1 MSQITQTSTTASE
14 ASTPS
19 SPGRICGKLWGLE
32 FAQEA
37 IRQRE
42 IAEALEKLQ
51 AAPLQGGDAI
61 PSITK
66 LEEEAG
72 SSPPLRA
79 TLAFIAQDRGLIYHA
94 DAATKPA
101 RADSPDVLTV
111 NARSDWLAG
120 VGLVALT
127 NDTLR
132 LAENATGGPVAERAT
147 APSFC
152 HLCGCKGV
160 GMPALEGQAP
170 SLSIGLP
177 TLHTRRPS
185 WLAAEV
191 AATTVPE
198 GQAGS
203 TETPLGSDRTPEG
216 LTPAQVS
223 ALAGL
228 HTLSIEAVE
237 EALEG
242 AEPEINDG
250 AIATPAGT
258 VHSEAAES
266 GVKDAT
272 DATDGPGPHAEH
284 VSAAPHYALGKVTV
298 MVEGEAFV
306 MPAHF
311 GIVEPGVYRSAFPA
325 PDSYPFLE
333 RLQLKTI
340 VNFLSRLPIEYD
352 RFIRSREIGYHHLT
366 VKGNKDHCEEM
377 SRHKVNKAIG
387 LMLDTRAHPLLMHCR
402 SGKHRTGAVVGCV
415 RMLQGAPLD
424 AACAEYVQYCQH
436 KQRDV
441 DKQFIERFDPRK
453 FRAVAP
459 PAEHLPLWLPR
470 DCFERPSML
479 EVLGG
484 EGIVVRS
491 GRAAGSAEEAG
502 RGEEIVAT
510 VVGAAV
516 ASVVTVGDGGAG
528 LRQASATATTT
539 TDSTASDTHSG
550 AAGHGHDAGG
560 RPDSGGVAPVA
571 AARAPCTCLCHTE
584 ACAHAAS
591 AGHDRPG
598 DALGSTARAA
608 MATAV
613 EASDTS
619 ETEPAPGAA
628 DVPAAA
634 GSRSAFAS
642 KTPAAVAAVEYG
654 GGTPLRGAALRPT
667 ILTNKAGRSVFSPS
681 SSAVPAASAGL
692 PAALEAVVAGSRA
705 AATTASV
712 SGSAAVTTATH
723 EAP

>member
-1 MSQITQTSTTASE
+1 
-14 ASTPS
+14 
-19 SPGRICGKLWGLE
+19 
-32 FAQEA
+32 
-37 IRQRE
+37 
-42 IAEALEKLQ
+42 
-51 AAPLQGGDAI
+51 
-61 PSITK
+61 
-66 LEEEAG
+66 
-72 SSPPLRA
+72 
-79 TLAFIAQDRGLIYHA
+79 
-94 DAATKPA
+94 
-101 RADSPDVLTV
+101 VLTV

-132 LAENATGGPVAERAT
+132 LAENATGGPLAERAT

-160 GMPALEGQAP
+160 GKPALEGQAP

-216 LTPAQVS
+216 LTPAQVG

-242 AEPEINDG
+242 AEPEIDDG
-250 AIATPAGT
+250 AIATPAGA
-258 VHSEAAES
+258 VHSETVEG
-266 GVKDAT
+266 GVKDEA
-272 DATDGPGPHAEH
+272 DGPGPHAEH

-298 MVEGEAFV
+298 TVEGEAFV

-352 RFIRSREIGYHHLT
+352 RFIRSREIAYHHLT

-459 PAEHLPLWLPR
+459 PAEHLPPWLPR
-470 DCFERPSML
+470 DCFDRPSML

-484 EGIVVRS
+484 EGMALVGGS
-491 GRAAGSAEEAG
+491 AAGSAEEAG
-502 RGEEIVAT
+502 RAGEEIVAT

-528 LRQASATATTT
+528 LRQSSATATTT

-550 AAGHGHDAGG
+550 SADHGHDAAG
-560 RPDSGGVAPVA
+560 RSDSGGSSRIPVE
-571 AARAPCTCLCHTE
+571 RAPCTCLCHTE
-584 ACAHAAS
+584 ACSHAAS

-598 DALGSTARAA
+598 DAAGTTVQSVGVSAGAA
-608 MATAV
+608 A
-613 EASDTS
+613 DTP
-619 ETEPAPGAA
+619 ETGAPGAVE
-628 DVPAAA
+628 VPVVA
-634 GSRSAFAS
+634 GARATFAS
-642 KTPAAVAAVEYG
+642 KAAAAAAAVEYG

-681 SSAVPAASAGL
+681 SSAVSAAGAGL
-692 PAALEAVVAGSRA
+692 PAALEAVATGSRA
-705 AATTASV
+705 VATTASV
-712 SGSAAVTTATH
+712 SGSASVTTVTH

>member
-14 ASTPS
+14 TSTPS

-51 AAPLQGGDAI
+51 ATPLQGGDAV
-61 PSITK
+61 PSIAK

-79 TLAFIAQDRGLIYHA
+79 TLAFIAQDRGLIHHA
-94 DAATKPA
+94 DASAATKPA

-147 APSFC
+147 VPSFC

-160 GMPALEGQAP
+160 GKPALEGQAP

-191 AATTVPE
+191 AATTLPE
-198 GQAGS
+198 GQAVS

-216 LTPAQVS
+216 FTPAQVS

-228 HTLSIEAVE
+228 HTLSIDAVE

-242 AEPEINDG
+242 AEPEIDDG

-258 VHSEAAES
+258 VHSEAVEG
-266 GVKDAT
+266 GVKDA
-272 DATDGPGPHAEH
+272 ADGPGPHAEH

-366 VKGNKDHCEEM
+366 VKGNKEHCEEM

-459 PAEHLPLWLPR
+459 PAEHLPPWLPR

-479 EVLGG
+479 EALGG
-484 EGIVVRS
+484 EGLVLRS
-491 GRAAGSAEEAG
+491 GGAAGSAEEAG

-539 TDSTASDTHSG
+539 TESAASDTHSG
-550 AAGHGHDAGG
+550 AAGHSHGPDALG
-560 RPDSGGVAPVA
+560 RPDSGGGAAAA

-598 DALGSTARAA
+598 DASGSAA
-608 MATAV
+608 DAAAAG

-619 ETEPAPGAA
+619 QAESAPEATDAPIATGARA
-628 DVPAAA
+628 T
-634 GSRSAFAS
+634 FAS
-642 KTPAAVAAVEYG
+642 KTAAAAAAVEYG

-667 ILTNKAGRSVFSPS
+667 ILMDKAGRSVFSPS
-681 SSAVPAASAGL
+681 SSAVPAAGAGL
-692 PAALEAVVAGSRA
+692 PAALEAVATGPRA

-712 SGSAAVTTATH
+712 SGSASVTTSTH